1 MTEKQRCQKC
11 GAVYATTSG
20 GAMFPSLGR
29 TQRVLSERKCPR
41 CGGLVIWVSEDGR
54 PLSHKH
60 QMAEVTNNAKKA
72 LFWLA
77 VLIALLAFVFW
88 AGRGSR

>member
-29 TQRVLSERKCPR
+29 TQRVLSERKCPK

-72 LFWLA
+72 LVWLA
-77 VLIALLAFVFW
+77 VLVALLAFVFW